1 MEARKEGKTMPYKA
15 LKTRLNL
22 TLEQRRFLRSLM
34 RESKSLYN
42 QALYNVRQHFF
53 LTGKYLPFED
63 NYRLLKD
70 SEHYHVLNSSQAQM
84 VLRKVDEAMKA
95 FFGSLRSKVKQK
107 VRLPHYLKPNAYYP
121 LFDRMVYK
129 PKQETYTLPRSNFIK
144 RVSHELEMCSEKV
157 RKITEELN
165 EIESLFLDIET
176 PPCIQS
182 KPIKE
187 ITIRPCYD
195 GRFMEVIYVYQ
206 EEAKNPKPTPKKE
219 TMGIDFGYNNL
230 AFCSV
235 TNNEH
240 RLIDGKRLKSMN
252 QHYHKQIARL
262 ASLRPNQDVLTKQM
276 IKLMDK
282 RNHQMEY
289 GIYKA
294 AKLILDH
301 AKKNHVGLM
310 VIGYNDS
317 FKDERLSDTYNQ
329 WTRSIPMARLRD
341 RILYLA
347 KQEGIATKV
356 INEAY
361 TSKASYLDQ
370 DPIAR
375 GEFSGR
381 RIKRGLYQSKSGIL
395 INADQNAA
403 MNMIQKGNPN
413 AVRIGAKGVNTPKR
427 TYLFGM

>member
-1 MEARKEGKTMPYKA
+1 M
-15 LKTRLNL
+15 
-22 TLEQRRFLRSLM
+22 
-34 RESKSLYN
+34 YN

-53 LTGKYLPFED
+53 QTRQHLSFED
-63 NYRLLKD
+63 NYHLLKD

-84 VLRKVDEAMKA
+84 VIRKVDEAMKA
-95 FFGSLRSKVKQK
+95 FFGTLKSKVKQK
-107 VRLPHYLKPNAYYP
+107 VRLPHYLKQNAYYP

-144 RVSHELEMCSEKV
+144 RISHELQTCSNKV
-157 RKITEELN
+157 RAYTQDLS
-165 EIESLFLDIET
+165 EIESLFLDIQT
-176 PPCIQS
+176 PPCIQT

-187 ITIRPCYD
+187 ITIRALHD
-195 GRFMEVIYVYQ
+195 GRYMEVIYVYQ
-206 EEAKNPKPTPKKE
+206 EKATTKEVTPKKE

-240 RLIDGKRLKSMN
+240 LLLDGKRLKSMN
-252 QHYHKQIARL
+252 QHYHKQIAKL

-276 IKLMDK
+276 IKLIDK
-282 RNHQMEY
+282 RNHQMTY

-301 AKKNHVGLM
+301 ALKQEVGLII
-310 VIGYNDS
+310 IGYNEN

-329 WTRSIPMARLRD
+329 WTKSIPLARLRD

-347 KQEGIATKV
+347 KQEGITAKV

-361 TSKASYLDQ
+361 TSKASYLDK
-370 DPIAR
+370 DDIR
-375 GEFSGR
+375 KGEFSGR

-395 INADQNAA
+395 INSDQNAA
-403 MNMIQKGNPN
+403 LNMIQSVIPMP
-413 AVRIGAKGVNTPKR
+413 IG
-427 TYLFGM
+427 

>member
-1 MEARKEGKTMPYKA
+1 MNSKRAVRKFE
-15 LKTRLNL
+15 RLP
-22 TLEQRRFLRSLM
+22 
-34 RESKSLYN
+34 K
-42 QALYNVRQHFF
+42 
-53 LTGKYLPFED
+53 
-63 NYRLLKD
+63 
-70 SEHYHVLNSSQAQM
+70 NSS
-84 VLRKVDEAMKA
+84 
-95 FFGSLRSKVKQK
+95 
-107 VRLPHYLKPNAYYP
+107 
-121 LFDRMVYK
+121 
-129 PKQETYTLPRSNFIK
+129 
-144 RVSHELEMCSEKV
+144 
-157 RKITEELN
+157 

-176 PPCIQS
+176 PPCIQT

-206 EEAKNPKPTPKKE
+206 EKAKKPKPTLKKE

-240 RLIDGKRLKSMN
+240 LLIDGKRLKSRN

-276 IKLMDK
+276 IKRMDK

-289 GIYKA
+289 GIFKA

-301 AKKNHVGLM
+301 AKKNHVGLI
-310 VIGYNDS
+310 VIGYNDT

-329 WTRSIPMARLRD
+329 WTRSIPIARLRD

-370 DPIAR
+370 GPHR
-375 GEFSGR
+375 KR
-381 RIKRGLYQSKSGIL
+381 RVLRKTNQTRVFTK
-395 INADQNAA
+395 AKAA
-403 MNMIQKGNPN
+403 
-413 AVRIGAKGVNTPKR
+413 
-427 TYLFGM
+427 F